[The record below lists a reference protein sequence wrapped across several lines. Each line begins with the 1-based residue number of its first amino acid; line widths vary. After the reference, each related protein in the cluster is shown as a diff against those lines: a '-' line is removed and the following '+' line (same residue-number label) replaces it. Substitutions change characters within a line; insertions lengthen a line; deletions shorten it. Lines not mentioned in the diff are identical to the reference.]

1 MLLLTLTL
9 TLLAVLALGFWV
21 FAMAPG
27 RRENQVFAAFTWLA
41 ALWVA
46 NDLSFWGFHGPD
58 SDGTDW
64 ARNAFLIS
72 VGLQLAFL
80 AFTWIFP
87 RPRPIA
93 RGPLALIVASALG
106 VGALIVWGPAVSN
119 VGFQGGE
126 FRLTMT
132 PATFL
137 VGGYVYA
144 LFGVARLLMV
154 ARRKQE
160 AAADGDSRIGDQL
173 GLVLLSPLVTGALTT
188 SVIVVL
194 PFFEIYTLLPYA
206 SLGILAG
213 AVIHSYAALNLRFLK
228 PASAFDD
235 LRLFPVTAKL
245 SLAVAVVWFATVIL
259 LVGVVQHQLGGSLQV
274 QAWQQAWVYALVAA
288 SLPAMALILAAQ
300 RIVTRPLRRVSEA
313 ALAVAGGRTDV
324 RVQLAQGAGR
334 DEMSLLAEAFNQ
346 MVERLEQDL
355 EAQREM
361 AQTLLRTERLAV
373 AGSMAAGVAHEVN
386 NPLAAISSLVQSAHG
401 SAESER
407 TRELLGDALGHMER
421 ISNAL
426 RDLLDFARVPGQ
438 PTRQP
443 CRVNDVVERTVRLL
457 RYDKRFRQLEFTVAL
472 DPSLPLVLADGDQ
485 LQQVLMNV
493 LINARDAVETRRA
506 QGPDAPARIA
516 VTTRVREGE
525 LELRVEDSGC
535 GIAAEDRDR
544 LFEPFF
550 TTKPH
555 GAGTGLGLAVCR
567 DLLRGHDGRISLES
581 ELGQG
586 TQVIVRLPIPK
597 AEGEVS

>member
-21 FAMAPG
+21 FALAPG

-58 SDGTDW
+58 TDGTDW

-80 AFTWIFP
+80 SFTWIFP
-87 RPRPIA
+87 RPRAIPKG
-93 RGPLALIVASALG
+93 RLALVLGSAAGVA
-106 VGALIVWGPAVSN
+106 ALIVWGPAVED
-119 VGFQGGE
+119 VGFRAGE
-126 FRLTMT
+126 FQLTMT
-132 PATFL
+132 PVTVA
-137 VGGYVYA
+137 VGAYVYA
-144 LFGVARLLMV
+144 LFGVARFVMV

-160 AAADGDSRIGDQL
+160 AQAEGDDQIGEQL
-173 GLVLLSPLVTGALTT
+173 GMVLLSPLVTGAITS

-194 PFFEIYTLLPYA
+194 PLFGIYTLLPYA

-245 SLAVAVVWFATVIL
+245 SLAVAVVWFATVVL
-259 LVGVVQHQLGGSLQV
+259 LVGVVQHQLGGSLRV

-300 RIVTRPLRRVSEA
+300 RIVTRPLRQVSEA

-324 RVQLAQGAGR
+324 RVQLAPGAGR
-334 DEMSLLAEAFNQ
+334 DEVSLLAEAFNQ

-373 AGSMAAGVAHEVN
+373 AGSLAAGVAHEVN
-386 NPLAAISSLVQSAHG
+386 NPLAAISSLVQTAQSG
-401 SAESER
+401 AESER

-426 RDLLDFARVPGQ
+426 RDLLDFARAPGQ
-438 PTRQP
+438 PTRQL
-443 CRVNDVVERTVRLL
+443 CRVNEVVERTVRLL
-457 RYDKRFRQLEFTVAL
+457 CYDKRFRQIGVSLDL
-472 DPSLPLVLADGDQ
+472 DPSLPLVLADPDQ
-485 LQQVLMNV
+485 LQQILTN
-493 LINARDAVETRRA
+493 LLFNARDAIVVVQR
-506 QGPDAPARIA
+506 DAPRPR
-516 VTTRVREGE
+516 VDVRTRVHEGE
-525 LELRVEDSGC
+525 LELRVEDNGC
-535 GIAAEDRDR
+535 GIATENRER

-550 TTKPH
+550 TTKPP

-581 ELGQG
+581 ELGEG
-586 TQVIVRLPIPK
+586 TQVVVTLPIPK
-597 AEGEVS
+597 AEGGSA